1 MGEKKY
7 IEMVQ
12 TWRERTHNEEITD
25 LSYKTKPELI
35 DLKRRPPLK
44 LGRRVQEFITE
55 IKGENERYSVL
66 MKCVGKENERIN

>member
-1 MGEKKY
+1 MGEKKC

-25 LSYKTKPELI
+25 LSYKTKP

-55 IKGENERYSVL
+55 KSRGRMRGIV
-66 MKCVGKENERIN
+66 C